1 MFLIILTFISAIS
14 ISLIAAGY
22 SIIGL
27 ATLFAG
33 AATPIIAMGSALE
46 VGKLVAASWLYHN
59 WRRNIPKS
67 LKAYLFTSIIV
78 LIFITSVGIFGFLS
92 KAHLDQVKPTA
103 GNTEQIA
110 LIDKKIK
117 QEEKIIERA
126 EKTLAQLDK
135 ALDVYI
141 DKEYVSRGLKE
152 RNKQK
157 EERDLLNKSID
168 ESMAKIADLNN
179 SKSSINIEQLKL
191 EADVGPL
198 KYVAELIYGDN
209 AKDHFDSA
217 VRIIILILIFVFD
230 PLAVLLLIASQYTF
244 NWARE
249 QKGGGSLPP
258 KSDPDNSPTSPTPGY
273 TDEEWDQAHRE
284 NYEFDRAKVIDANEP
299 PEIVEPEEPKEKEKT
314 TSELLMEG
322 FKEEQEQRAIEE
334 QNEEWADMYAQADNT
349 LPKDSVAEQ
358 IEDETLK
365 ELSNLDKW
373 NEWVEKANE
382 EAEKNPEEPKKE
394 LPDTKNRIFYSAE
407 VEDQKKTP
415 EGINYMKK
423 EGNKQV
429 RKTSTPKS

>member
-1 MFLIILTFISAIS
+1 MFLTLLTFISAIA

-22 SIIGL
+22 SILGL

-33 AATPIIAMGSALE
+33 AAVPIIAMGSALE

-110 LIDKKIK
+110 LIDKKIR

-168 ESMAKIADLNN
+168 EAMAKIADLNN
-179 SKSSINIEQLKL
+179 SKSSITIEQLKL

-230 PLAVLLLIASQYTF
+230 PLAVLLLIAANISLRQWRGKRLENQKQKDWQKEAVNAKARARDYIEKQKIYKNFF
-244 NWARE
+244 NKLGKRNITNRDYEEFFAKMGTE
-249 QKGGGSLPP
+249 ELKNLGL
-258 KSDPDNSPTSPTPGY
+258 DPDEIRLKL
-273 TDEEWDQAHRE
+273 DQIMEWND
-284 NYEFDRAKVIDANEP
+284 P
-299 PEIVEPEEPKEKEKT
+299 
-314 TSELLMEG
+314 
-322 FKEEQEQRAIEE
+322 
-334 QNEEWADMYAQADNT
+334 NT
-349 LPKDSVAEQ
+349 
-358 IEDETLK
+358 
-365 ELSNLDKW
+365 N
-373 NEWVEKANE
+373 
-382 EAEKNPEEPKKE
+382 
-394 LPDTKNRIFYSAE
+394 
-407 VEDQKKTP
+407 
-415 EGINYMKK
+415 
-423 EGNKQV
+423 NK
-429 RKTSTPKS
+429 

>member
-1 MFLIILTFISAIS
+1 MFLTLITFISAIS

-22 SIIGL
+22 SIVGL

-33 AATPIIAMGSALE
+33 AYVPIIAMGSALE

-59 WRRNIPKS
+59 WRSDIPKS
-67 LKAYLFTSIIV
+67 LKAYLFTSIII
-78 LIFITSVGIFGFLS
+78 LIFITSIGIFGFLS

-103 GNTEQIA
+103 GNAEQIE
-110 LIDKKIK
+110 LIDKKIR

-126 EKTLAQLDK
+126 EKTLNQLDK

-168 ESMAKIADLNN
+168 EAMEKIANLNN

-230 PLAVLLLIASQYTF
+230 PLAVLLLIAA
-244 NWARE
+244 NI
-249 QKGGGSLPP
+249 SLNQWRD
-258 KSDPDNSPTSPTPGY
+258 KR
-273 TDEEWDQAHRE
+273 DE
-284 NYEFDRAKVIDANEP
+284 
-299 PEIVEPEEPKEKEKT
+299 
-314 TSELLMEG
+314 
-322 FKEEQEQRAIEE
+322 
-334 QNEEWADMYAQADNT
+334 
-349 LPKDSVAEQ
+349 
-358 IEDETLK
+358 
-365 ELSNLDKW
+365 
-373 NEWVEKANE
+373 
-382 EAEKNPEEPKKE
+382 
-394 LPDTKNRIFYSAE
+394 
-407 VEDQKKTP
+407 
-415 EGINYMKK
+415 
-423 EGNKQV
+423 
-429 RKTSTPKS
+429 RKTDTMERALKRIEVLENRNKRLKIYKDLTKEFGDNPDEIKLKLNQIYDWNNDKN